1 MRPLTDTVP
10 KAMIPFHG
18 KPFLGHILDMLR
30 EQGFTDV
37 LLLLG
42 YLPEAFT
49 EHFGDGSEYGLRVTY
64 DVTEPDD
71 LTALRVQHASDLIE
85 ERFLLLYC
93 DNYWPMDFGDMW
105 DQYVSRGLSAQITV
119 YANDD
124 GYSRSSVIVKE
135 DGVVQVFD
143 RSRTTPGLE
152 GVEISYAILERDV
165 VLPLL
170 PEEQELFEQAI
181 YPALAERGQLGAY
194 WSGHR
199 YYSVGGHERLSLTE
213 AFLAREPAV
222 ILDRDGVLN
231 AKPPKAEYVRAPDEF
246 HWLPG
251 SREALRRFSDAGW
264 RVFVVSNQAG
274 IGRGMMSEA
283 DLEAVHDKM
292 LADTAAAGGRIDAV
306 YVCPHDWD
314 EGCSCRKPAPGML
327 WQAQREHNLDLTR
340 VTFIGDDER
349 DGQTADSAGC
359 ASLLVDEDNS
369 LLDYA
374 ELLLDPNYGATR
386 DIS

>member
-1 MRPLTDTVP
+1 M
-10 KAMIPFHG
+10 
-18 KPFLGHILDMLR
+18 
-30 EQGFTDV
+30 
-37 LLLLG
+37 
-42 YLPEAFT
+42 

-71 LTALRVQHASDLIE
+71 LTAFRVQNASGLIE

-124 GYSRSSVIVKE
+124 GYSRSSVIVDE

-143 RSRTTPGLE
+143 RSRTTLGLQ

-170 PEEQELFEQAI
+170 SEEQELFEQAV

-199 YYSVGGHERLSLTE
+199 YYSVGGHERLPLTE

-231 AKPPKAEYVRAPDEF
+231 AKPPKAEYVRAPE
-246 HWLPG
+246 
-251 SREALRRFSDAGW
+251 
-264 RVFVVSNQAG
+264 SNQAG

-283 DLEAVHDKM
+283 DLEAVHGKM
-292 LADTAAAGGRIDAV
+292 LTEAEAAGGRIDAV

-349 DGQTADSAGC
+349 DGQAADAAGC

-374 ELLLDPNYGATR
+374 ELLLDPSNGATR